1 MRRSVT
7 AFAEGAQTRKSQLSP
22 ARFAPSIFD
31 TTLLRVRVVT
41 YVEKGSITFRMHRQN
56 KPELILASS
65 SPRRQELLREIGVP
79 FQVHA
84 ANINEDQVAGES
96 PIEYALRLAREKAE
110 AIAARYL
117 QSYVLGADTIVV
129 IDGEVLGKPKDNED
143 AARMLRL
150 LSARAHE
157 VTTAVSLIAPNTQ
170 DPSTAA
176 SNTLLSSAP
185 SPSSAASN
193 AAAPSTLAANAPSC
207 GTVASGT
214 LAETRASTT
223 KVYFREIHEAEIQQ
237 YVAGGEP
244 MDKAGAY
251 AIQGGASRWT
261 DRIEGEFSNVVGLP
275 LSLVT
280 EMLKITGLM
289 KS

>member
-1 MRRSVT
+1 M
-7 AFAEGAQTRKSQLSP
+7 
-22 ARFAPSIFD
+22 
-31 TTLLRVRVVT
+31 
-41 YVEKGSITFRMHRQN
+41 
-56 KPELILASS
+56 
-65 SPRRQELLREIGVP
+65 REIGIP

-84 ANINEDQVAGES
+84 ANINEDQIAGEA
-96 PIEYALRLAREKAE
+96 PIDYALRLAREKAQ
-110 AIAARYL
+110 AVAAQYP

-129 IDGEVLGKPKDNED
+129 IDGEVLGKPKDHAD

-150 LSARAHE
+150 LSGRAHE
-157 VTTAVSLIAPNTQ
+157 VTTAVSLITPNTI
-170 DPSTAA
+170 
-176 SNTLLSSAP
+176 AP
-185 SPSSAASN
+185 FTIAPRT
-193 AAAPSTLAANAPSC
+193 AAPSTITSE
-207 GTVASGT
+207 TVAPNLVVPGT

-223 KVYFREIHEAEIQQ
+223 KVYFREIAEAEIQQ

-280 EMLKITGLM
+280 EMLKTTGLM